1 MRDLTPFAPDPNEI
15 ASWRRVGEQVEARL
29 AASGIPPCEWLP
41 LQSNLTLAAFREHA
55 RTCRSCAERD
65 RIAAEYERDE
75 PPDSLAAPNLGV
87 GRLAAVVTGVLAVG
101 AGAVALLDMTAG
113 VSPLRSIP
121 IVGLND
127 SSSTEALMPPRIR
140 FFFSMMSVMFFFMA
154 AVPLYTELSR
164 RSDIWWTPQT
174 MLVPLAEST
183 DRVEIYARGRLLAR
197 GQIRVAEDAGT
208 SVLIPSEV
216 GLRFNNWDRVRAQRV
231 PVVLASGAGCGMAL
245 LMFLLVVS
253 GRLAYRGEKGDV
265 EP

>member
-1 MRDLTPFAPDPNEI
+1 
-15 ASWRRVGEQVEARL
+15 
-29 AASGIPPCEWLP
+29 
-41 LQSNLTLAAFREHA
+41 
-55 RTCRSCAERD
+55 
-65 RIAAEYERDE
+65 
-75 PPDSLAAPNLGV
+75 
-87 GRLAAVVTGVLAVG
+87 
-101 AGAVALLDMTAG
+101 
-113 VSPLRSIP
+113 
-121 IVGLND
+121 
-127 SSSTEALMPPRIR
+127 MPPRIR

-183 DRVEIYARGRLLAR
+183 DRVEIYARGRPLAALLAG

-208 SVLIPSEV
+208 SVLTLNDV

-231 PVVLASGAGCGMAL
+231 PVLVASSAGCGMAL